1 MWFNEIEELH
11 GCNINICGARQKK
24 PEHPPPTQQEQA
36 EGNNFARQMTS
47 HTRESNDFVF
57 RIAWAGGAS
66 QQQQRHSVYLARQ
79 FLSEPWIR
87 RQKKPEHPPTKQAEG
102 SVFAKEM
109 ASRTQWSDDN
119 VQLSVQRRDR
129 RYTPRQSAHFA
140 KIICCSVFAQLW
152 RHLRSNLHC

>member
-1 MWFNEIEELH
+1 MWFNGIVELH

-24 PEHPPPTQQEQA
+24 TRTPPPTQQEQA
-36 EGNNFARQMTS
+36 EGNNFVQQMTS

-79 FLSEPWIR
+79 FLSEPWIHG
-87 RQKKPEHPPTKQAEG
+87 QKKPEHPPTKQAEG

-109 ASRTQWSDDN
+109 ASRTRALHDN
-119 VQLSVQRRDR
+119 VLLSVPRRDR
-129 RYTPRQSAHFA
+129 CGSHHEKALFLQ
-140 KIICCSVFAQLW
+140 K
-152 RHLRSNLHC
+152 